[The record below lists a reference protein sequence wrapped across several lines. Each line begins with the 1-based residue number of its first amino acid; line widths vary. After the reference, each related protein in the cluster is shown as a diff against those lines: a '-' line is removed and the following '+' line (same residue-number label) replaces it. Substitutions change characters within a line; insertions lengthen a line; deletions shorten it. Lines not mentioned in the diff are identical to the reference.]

1 MWTQRIFSCLK
12 DWPTKTPIIKSI
24 VTHMPIKKGLEVRQL
39 VMQFHQAGAK
49 LLNFGQAPYEEQ
61 LGLPI
66 QNSNAHVSSWHVNA
80 ADQKLL
86 GFVAIDI

>member
-49 LLNFGQAPYEEQ
+49 LLNFGHAPYEEQ

-66 QNSNAHVSSWHVNA
+66 
-80 ADQKLL
+80 
-86 GFVAIDI
+86 